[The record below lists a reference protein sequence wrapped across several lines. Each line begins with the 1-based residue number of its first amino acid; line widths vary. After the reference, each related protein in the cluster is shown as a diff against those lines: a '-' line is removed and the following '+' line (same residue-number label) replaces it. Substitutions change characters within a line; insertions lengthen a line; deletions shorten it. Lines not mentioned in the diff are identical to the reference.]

1 MILISDLQI
10 STILSVAGPLIVG
23 ATFLYSGAVK
33 AVSPHVFRQHLSS
46 LGWIP
51 RRYLDVSVVTAA
63 ALEAGWGVMLMIN
76 AVPRI
81 VIPLTALALFVLTG
95 ISWWGVRSGRTTDCG
110 CFGGYVVPSLAQ
122 SILLN
127 STFIVLLLITPLP
140 RESHLFWWKI
150 VAAIVAAV
158 AAASLAV
165 GSQRTLAKTGQFLF
179 DLSPLKIGRRWHNKW
194 GADIAGQG
202 EFLVSYL
209 GPDCPHCKQWVRV
222 LNAVSQ
228 SAGLPQVIGIVATPG
243 EKLRQFVDES
253 GIRFPMKTIPQ
264 TLMSRL
270 VWGVPT
276 TVQVA
281 DGRIQNQWSGRMPP
295 EFFARFR
302 DAFFPGEAPEKSL
315 EAIRAGS

>member
-1 MILISDLQI
+1 MLLISDLQI

-23 ATFLYSGAVK
+23 ATFLYSGAIK
-33 AVSPHVFRQHLSS
+33 AVSPHVFRQHLSN

-51 RRYLDVSVVTAA
+51 RRYLDVSVVAAA
-63 ALEAGWGVMLMIN
+63 ALEAAWGIMLVTN
-76 AVPRI
+76 AIPR
-81 VIPLTALALFVLTG
+81 VVVPLTAIALLVLTG
-95 ISWWGVRSGRTTDCG
+95 ISWWGVKAGRTTDCG

-127 STFIVLLLITPLP
+127 SVFILLLLVTPLP
-140 RESHLFWWKI
+140 RESHLVWWKM
-150 VAAIVAAV
+150 VAAILVGGAAG
-158 AAASLAV
+158 SLAV
-165 GSQRTLAKTGQFLF
+165 ASQRALAKTGEFLF
-179 DLSPLKIGRRWHNKW
+179 DLSPLKVDRRWHDRW
-194 GADIAGQG
+194 GTQVGDTG

-228 SAGLPQVIGIVATPG
+228 SRGLPQVVGIVATPD
-243 EKLRQFVDES
+243 ERLRQFVEES

-276 TVQVA
+276 TVLVA
-281 DGRIQNQWSGRMPP
+281 DGKIQNQWSGRMPP

-315 EAIRAGS
+315 EPIRAGS